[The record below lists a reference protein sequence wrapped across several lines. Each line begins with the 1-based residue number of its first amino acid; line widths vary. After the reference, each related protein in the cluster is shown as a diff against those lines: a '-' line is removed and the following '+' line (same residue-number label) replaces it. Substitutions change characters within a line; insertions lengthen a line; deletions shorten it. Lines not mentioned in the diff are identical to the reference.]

1 MRPAVRGGMDAL
13 AVMMQDLLIQN
24 HAQRRENNELTDRV
38 RRLLC
43 EKAYLLGWG
52 RSPAHLGA
60 FPRRLTATLPCLPTF

>member
-1 MRPAVRGGMDAL
+1 MRGGMDAL
-13 AVMMQDLLIQN
+13 AVMMRDLLTQN
-24 HAQRRENNELTDRV
+24 RAQRRENNELADRV

-43 EKAYLLGWG
+43 EKAYLLGRG